1 MQRGF
6 TNRVIL
12 VHIDFSN
19 YKISSDDISEFQ
31 ELVKAT
37 DAEIMSSIT
46 FRSEAPK
53 ARYFIGSGKAE
64 EIRILVEVE
73 QANLV
78 IFNCILTPSQE
89 RNLERLFQCR
99 VMDRIGLILDI
110 FARRARSFEG
120 RLQVELAQ
128 LQYLSTRLVRGWS
141 HLERQ
146 RGGIGLRGPGETQL
160 ELDRRSITN
169 RIKAIKKRLQKVRLG
184 RQQARRARQRSEVP
198 IVSLVGYTNVGKST
212 LFNKLTMANVHVADQ
227 LFATLDPILRRI
239 ELSEVGPII
248 LVDTVGFIRHL
259 PHDLIEAFQATLEE
273 TMAADLLLHVVD
285 ASDSKRHEKIEAV
298 NNVLQQINAQKIPQL
313 IVYNKIDLTKDNI
326 SRINYDNINNNPKGI
341 RLSAITGEGLNL
353 LLEVLKILLFGE
365 IKEYKFSLK
374 PNEGKLRAALY
385 RLGTVLSEKI
395 SKNGGWQL
403 IVRLKKQDFERLF
416 ATFR

>member
-6 TNRVIL
+6 TNRVVL

-19 YKISSDDISEFQ
+19 YKISNEDIGEFH

-37 DAEIMSSIT
+37 DIEIVSLIT
-46 FRSEAPK
+46 FRSEAPRP
-53 ARYFIGSGKAE
+53 RYFIGSGKAE

-73 QANLV
+73 KANLV

-110 FARRARSFEG
+110 FAQRARSFEG

-128 LQYLSTRLVRGWS
+128 LQYLSTRLIRGWS

-146 RGGIGLRGPGETQL
+146 KGGIGLRGPGETQL

-169 RIKAIKKRLQKVRLG
+169 RIKVIKKRLQKVRLG
-184 RQQARRARQRSEVP
+184 RQQARRARQHSEIP

-212 LFNKLTMANVHVADQ
+212 LFNKLTAADVHIADQ
-227 LFATLDPILRRI
+227 LFATLDPVLRRI

-259 PHDLIEAFQATLEE
+259 PTGLIEAFQATLEE
-273 TMAADLLLHVVD
+273 TMAGDLLLHVVD
-285 ASDSKRHEKIEAV
+285 ASDPLRREKIAAV

-313 IVYNKIDLTKDNI
+313 LVYNKIDLTKDNI
-326 SRINYDNINNNPKGI
+326 SRINYDNFNSNPKSVKI
-341 RLSAITGEGLNL
+341 SAVTGEGLDL
-353 LLEVLKILLFGE
+353 LLGALKILLFGE
-365 IKEYKFSLK
+365 IKEYKFTLK
-374 PNEGKLRAALY
+374 PSDGKLRAALY

-395 SKNGGWQL
+395 SRDGNWQL

-416 ATFR
+416 ANF